1 MRALLA
7 LLGTLLALATACL
20 AGPALAAPEFPEL
33 TGRVVD
39 AANILPPEVETRL
52 DAKLA
57 ALEQQ
62 SQRQLVVATLPSLQ
76 GYEISDH
83 GYQLGRA
90 WGLGDKQRNDGA
102 LLIVAPNEKKL
113 RIEVGYGLEPILTDG
128 FSSDVINQ
136 IIVPQFRAGNL
147 PGGIEAGTDAI
158 IHQIQLPPEE
168 AARVAAQADR
178 AASASSRGGVD
189 ILSILPILIFVFFFF
204 ILPMLRSGSRRRG
217 GRRRSRFGPV
227 VWIPGG
233 FSSGSSGGG
242 FGGGG
247 FGGGFSG
254 GGGSFG
260 GGGASGSW

>member
-7 LLGTLLALATACL
+7 LLLTLSAALGAS
-20 AGPALAAPEFPEL
+20 PALTAPEFPEL

-39 AANILPPEVETRL
+39 AADVIPPDVEARL
-52 DAKLA
+52 DQKLA
-57 ALEQQ
+57 ALETQ
-62 SQRQLVVATLPSLQ
+62 SQRQLVIATLPSLQ
-76 GYEISDH
+76 GYEISDY

-90 WGLGDKQRNDGA
+90 WSLGDEERNDGA
-102 LLIVAPNEKKL
+102 LLIVAPNERKL

-136 IIVPQFRAGNL
+136 IIVPRFKADDL

-168 AARVAAQADR
+168 AARIAAEADR
-178 AASASSRGGVD
+178 AASQTASDGSSFMAV
-189 ILSILPILIFVFFFF
+189 LPILIFLFFFF
-204 ILPMLRSGSRRRG
+204 VLPMLRGRSRRRSPWG
-217 GRRRSRFGPV
+217 RRSRMGPV

-233 FSSGSSGGG
+233 FSSGSSRGSWSG
-242 FGGGG
+242 GGGG